1 MDKKRTGFWQWLKNI
16 VKKRPFLCSWI
27 VFFLL
32 FYITDTQNIRPI
44 DSYLFVPVVFIPYF
58 YIYIFKPFL
67 FIKDKRKFSVKFHA
81 ADKAKWIIII
91 LFTIALPLIGIV
103 AYKGMESS
111 SRINV
116 TKTNHSQTIKY
127 ISAELQKCSLGE
139 STAMDGRITCS
150 GNTAAKTVTAAV
162 EFFFY
167 FDQGGRFKGK
177 NPYASENN
185 ARRSSTSNTSDS
197 DVGYISLS
205 ASGSNIVIKSCH
217 KTPCNKEANRQ
228 SSTVSIK

>member
-81 ADKAKWIIII
+81 ADKWKWFIIIVFSI
-91 LFTIALPLIGIV
+91 GLPLIGIV
-103 AYKGMESS
+103 AYNGMTTAAK
-111 SRINV
+111 INAA
-116 TKTNHSQTIKY
+116 KTNHAQSVKY
-127 ISAELQKCSLGE
+127 ISAEIQYCNLGE
-139 STAMDGRITCS
+139 SKFMNGTQDCPATAKKAINGAIARLT
-150 GNTAAKTVTAAV
+150 N
-162 EFFFY
+162 
-167 FDQGGRFKGK
+167 K
-177 NPYASENN
+177 NPYSIKNN
-185 ARRSSTSNTSDS
+185 AVRISTSNTNDE

-205 ASGSNIVIKSCH
+205 ASESDIIIKTCN